1 MRLVLVTFL
10 CAGAAAAPAQTS
22 REPLLKQAQ
31 AAYEREMARDKTGD
45 CPNAGT
51 TLAIN
56 TCLADEVKTS
66 TTNYKSY
73 ADALR
78 GMLDQLKDPP
88 PGEDGP
94 TGKPLTT
101 KDKLA
106 NFDQTEA
113 AWARYRDAMCTASVG
128 LYRGGSIVGAI
139 SGTCQLMMLR
149 SHLRELNNVYGE
161 YFSQ

>member
-1 MRLVLVTFL
+1 MRFVLVTFL
-10 CAGAAAAPAQTS
+10 LWGAAPGPAQTS
-22 REPLLKQAQ
+22 RDPLLKQAQ
-31 AAYEREMARDKTGD
+31 AAYAREMARDKAGD

-66 TTNYKSY
+66 TANYKSY
-73 ADALR
+73 SDALR
-78 GMLDQLKDPP
+78 AMLAQLKDPTP
-88 PGEDGP
+88 EEDGP

-101 KDKLA
+101 REKLA
-106 NFDQTEA
+106 NFDQSEA

-149 SHLRELNNVYGE
+149 SHLRELNNVYGD
-161 YFSQ
+161 YFSR